1 MGTFRN
7 ISERKFLEVAMQE
20 SEKRYRNLAESS
32 PYGIAV
38 FQDGQFVYVNT
49 SGMKMMGA
57 TEPFELIG
65 LPFLSVFRPQSRP
78 EVNEWMK
85 NLLLGITVQPREEK
99 LVRVDG
105 SLFDA
110 EIVAIY
116 STYNEKPAGQ
126 VILRDITESKLAKEE
141 IYKLNQE
148 LEQRVAER
156 TAELQEA
163 NKELESFSYS
173 VSHDLRSPLRSIDGF
188 SNILLEDY
196 APVLDAE
203 ARRLLNVIIK
213 NANKMGLLIDDLL
226 AFSRLG
232 RQDLQMSE
240 IDMQSMAA
248 SVFDELVPDA
258 EKQMLDFRIK
268 PIPPTSG
275 DPSLIRQVWINII
288 GNAIKY
294 TSKKQNRL
302 IEVSAKTE
310 NNTTVYIV
318 SDNGAGFNMEHKAK
332 LFGVFQRL
340 HSPKE
345 FEGTGVGLAT
355 VHRIIQRHKGKI
367 WAEGKTGEGATFYF
381 TLPGKKE

>member
-1 MGTFRN
+1 
-7 ISERKFLEVAMQE
+7 
-20 SEKRYRNLAESS
+20 
-32 PYGIAV
+32 
-38 FQDGQFVYVNT
+38 
-49 SGMKMMGA
+49 
-57 TEPFELIG
+57 
-65 LPFLSVFRPQSRP
+65 
-78 EVNEWMK
+78 
-85 NLLLGITVQPREEK
+85 
-99 LVRVDG
+99 
-105 SLFDA
+105 
-110 EIVAIY
+110 
-116 STYNEKPAGQ
+116 
-126 VILRDITESKLAKEE
+126 
-141 IYKLNQE
+141 
-148 LEQRVAER
+148 
-156 TAELQEA
+156 
-163 NKELESFSYS
+163 
-173 VSHDLRSPLRSIDGF
+173 
-188 SNILLEDY
+188 
-196 APVLDAE
+196 
-203 ARRLLNVIIK
+203 
-213 NANKMGLLIDDLL
+213 MGLLIDDLL

-240 IDMQSMAA
+240 IDMQAMAA